1 MKWVIVTG
9 DSQGLGK
16 EIARQLLADTEY
28 GVIGISR
35 SDGEAVEELRVDYE
49 GRFVHLSYD
58 LTDSEGVKNLYLQQ
72 IRPIG
77 PLQGLVNNSAMAYD
91 DIATNLNLDMLQ
103 RMFRVNVFSAMNLTK
118 YAIRD
123 MLLSKT
129 EGSIVHVSSVSTHT
143 GYKGLSMYAS
153 TKGAMEAFSLNVARE
168 WGGKGIR
175 SNCIVPGFMETA
187 MSAALTEEQKD
198 RIYKRTSLKKET
210 DVGSVAST
218 VVYLLSDKARSITGT
233 VVRIDNGTV

>member
-16 EIARQLLADTEY
+16 EIARQLLKDTAY

-35 SDGEAVEELRVDYE
+35 SDVGAVEDLRADYE
-49 GRFVHLSYD
+49 GRFVHISYD
-58 LTDSEGVKNLYLQQ
+58 LTDSDGIKQLYLQQ

-77 PLQGLVNNSAMAYD
+77 TLHGLVNNSAMAYD
-91 DIATNLNLDMLQ
+91 DIVTNLNLGLLQ
-103 RMFRVNVFSAMNLTK
+103 KMFQVNVFSAINLTK

-153 TKGAMEAFSLNVARE
+153 TKGAIEAFSLNVSRE
-168 WGGKGIR
+168 WGSKGIR

-187 MSAALTEEQKD
+187 MSATLTDEQKD
-198 RIYKRTSLKKET
+198 RIYKRTSLKRET
-210 DVGSVAST
+210 DIGSVAST
-218 VVYLLSDKARSITGT
+218 VVFLLSDKAKSITGT
-233 VVRIDNGTV
+233 VMRVDNGTI